1 MNNKMT
7 EETLDKKE
15 IRREIMRQFMKFLK
29 DRKVYVIYR
38 ENLMHTAPGRGFIR
52 KPKNYI
58 GFMYGIQYRVL
69 KDYKGVDRWFTY
81 DLAKELINYA
91 FCWQD
96 TPQGHSFWQ
105 RLSDAWKKH
114 MYAKFYK
121 HRTTLNSPVF

>member
-52 KPKNYI
+52 NPKNYM

-91 FCWQD
+91 FCWED
-96 TPQGHSFWQ
+96 TPQKHNFWK

-114 MYAKFYK
+114 VYREFYK
-121 HRTTLNSPVF
+121 YKTILDSRVF

>member
-1 MNNKMT
+1 MG

-38 ENLMHTAPGRGFIR
+38 ENLMHTTPGYGFIR
-52 KPKNYI
+52 KSQNYM

-69 KDYKGVDRWFTY
+69 KGYGGVDRRFTY

-91 FCWQD
+91 FCWED
-96 TPQGHSFWQ
+96 TPQKHNFWK

-114 MYAKFYK
+114 MYREFYK
-121 HRTTLNSPVF
+121 YKTILDSRVF

>member
-1 MNNKMT
+1 MG

-38 ENLMHTAPGRGFIR
+38 ENLMHTTPRHGFIR
-52 KPKNYI
+52 KPQNYM
-58 GFMYGIQYRVL
+58 GFMYGMQCRVF
-69 KDYKGVDRWFTY
+69 KGYNGVDRWFTY

-91 FCWQD
+91 FCWED
-96 TPQGHSFWQ
+96 TPQKHNFWK

-114 MYAKFYK
+114 MYKEFYK
-121 HRTTLNSPVF
+121 YKTILDSQVF

>member
-38 ENLMHTAPGRGFIR
+38 ENLMHTTLGHGFIR
-52 KPKNYI
+52 KPQNYM
-58 GFMYGIQYRVL
+58 GFMCGIQYRVL
-69 KDYKGVDRWFTY
+69 KDYRGVDRWFTY

-91 FCWQD
+91 FC
-96 TPQGHSFWQ
+96 
-105 RLSDAWKKH
+105 
-114 MYAKFYK
+114 
-121 HRTTLNSPVF
+121 